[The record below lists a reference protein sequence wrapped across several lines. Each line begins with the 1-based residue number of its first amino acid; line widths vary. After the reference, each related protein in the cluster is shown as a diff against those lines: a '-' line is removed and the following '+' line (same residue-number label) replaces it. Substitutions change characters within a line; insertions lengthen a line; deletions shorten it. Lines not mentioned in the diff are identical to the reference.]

1 VNAAVHDTPIRLSR
15 GSLAALGTR
24 ARVPAYEATTLRAG
38 IMHFGVGNFH
48 RAHQAV
54 YLDDLFNRG
63 VDHDFALIGA
73 GVRAEDDAMRGDL
86 LAQDL
91 LTTVVEQDVHRSD
104 VRITGSMVEF
114 LPAGDAAAILA
125 RLDDPAIRIV
135 SLTITEGGYFMDPAT
150 QRFDATH
157 PEIRADANALVG
169 VAEAPQRAR
178 PHTVFGL
185 IVAALARRRAKGIVP
200 FTVLSCDNVQGN
212 GDVARNAVVGVA
224 TLESPTLAQ
233 WIDERVAFP
242 SSMVDRI
249 TPATTDRERAALAK
263 RHGIVDA
270 RPVFCEAFRQWV
282 VEDRF
287 PSGRPA
293 LEEAGVQFVADVQ
306 PFERM
311 KIRILNGGHAAIAYP
326 AGLLGIHFVH
336 EAMHDPLLGAFL
348 SRLLDEEII
357 PCVPPVPATNLQQY
371 KAQVIERFGNPAI
384 GDTIRRLCFDGS
396 NRQPK
401 FILPSVADRLA
412 AGGSIDGLALVG
424 ALWCRYCHGETEGGA
439 TIEPND
445 PNWSRL
451 NTVAIEARREP
462 RAWLAMTDIMGEVG
476 ANPAYVEAFC
486 RALERVWHE
495 GTRAV
500 LARYVEGRA

>member
-1 VNAAVHDTPIRLSR
+1 MAVRVSR
-15 GSLAALGTR
+15 GNLAALGAR
-24 ARVPAYEATTLRAG
+24 ARIPAYERAGLRAG

-63 VDHDFALIGA
+63 IDPDWALIGA
-73 GVRAEDDAMRGDL
+73 GIRAEDDAMRSDL
-86 LAQDL
+86 SAQDL
-91 LTTVVEQDVHRSD
+91 LTTVVEQDTRKSD
-104 VRITGSMVEF
+104 VRITGSMIDF
-114 LPAGDAAAILA
+114 LPAGDADAILA

-157 PEIRADANALVG
+157 PEIRADVDAL
-169 VAEAPQRAR
+169 ADIADAPRRAR
-178 PHTVFGL
+178 PRTVFGL
-185 IVAALARRRAKGIVP
+185 IVATLARRRAAGALP

-212 GDVARNAVVGVA
+212 GDVARNAVAGVA
-224 TLESPTLAQ
+224 SLVSPALGQ
-233 WIDERVAFP
+233 WIEARVAFP

-263 RHGIVDA
+263 THGIVDA

-287 PSGRPA
+287 PAGRPA
-293 LEEAGVQFVADVQ
+293 LEDVGVQFVADVQ

-326 AGLLGIHFVH
+326 AGLLDIHFVH
-336 EAMHDPLLGAFL
+336 EAMHDPLIAAFL
-348 SRLLDEEII
+348 SRLLDDEII
-357 PCVPPVPATNLQQY
+357 PCVPPVPSTDLQRY

-401 FILPSVADRLA
+401 FILPSVASRLA
-412 AGGSIDGLALVG
+412 DGRSIEGLALVG
-424 ALWCRYCHGETEGGA
+424 ALWCRYCHGATESGVA
-439 TIEPND
+439 IEPND
-445 PNWSRL
+445 PNWARL
-451 NTVAIEARREP
+451 NAAAIEARRDP
-462 RAWLAMTDIMGEVG
+462 RAWLAMTDIFGDVG
-476 ANPAYVEAFC
+476 SNPLYVDAFC
-486 RALERVWHE
+486 RALERVWRE

-500 LARYVEGRA
+500 LERYVEGRA